1 MRILGG
7 RVFTEGAFTE
17 RDVFIE
23 NGRFAASAGGET
35 VDAAG
40 CYVIPGLVD
49 IHTHGA
55 MGFDFCAPC
64 REQFDAIT
72 EYYLKSGVTSVLA
85 TSMTMD
91 VSGIERVYEELNG
104 YENAGGARV
113 MGINMEGPFF
123 SEKKKGA
130 QPGEHLKRPDFE
142 AFRRLNAASGG
153 MIRLVCVAPELDG
166 ALEFIRDAGTV
177 CTVSLAHTAA
187 TYNEAMAGFNAG
199 ASHVTHLFNG
209 MNGFLHRE
217 PGVIGAAADF
227 GAYVELI
234 CDGIHVHPA
243 AIRAVFKL
251 FGPEK
256 ICMISDSLSCAGL
269 KDGQYTLAGQDVTVS
284 DGKATLADGT
294 IAGSSINLLIALQR
308 VVSFG
313 VSLEDAVLACTK
325 TPALSAGIG
334 DSVGAIAEGFLGDC
348 LVLDKNLALKHV
360 IKSLSHKMTIQ
371 SDHIE

>member
-7 RVFTEGAFTE
+7 KVFIEGMFRE

-23 NGRFAASAGGET
+23 NGRFAAAAGGEII
-35 VDAAG
+35 DATG

-55 MGFDFCAPC
+55 MGFDFCEPN
-64 REQFDAIT
+64 REQFDTIM

-85 TSMTMD
+85 TSMTTD
-91 VSGIERVYEELNG
+91 ISGIEKVFEALRG
-104 YENAGGARV
+104 YENACGARV

-123 SEKKKGA
+123 CEKKRGA
-130 QPGEHLKRPDFE
+130 QPLEHLKLPDYELFM
-142 AFRRLNAASGG
+142 RLNAASGG
-153 MIRLVCVAPELDG
+153 MIRLVCVAPELND
-166 ALEFIRDAGTV
+166 ALEFIRAASAV

-187 TYNEAMAGFNAG
+187 TYDEAMGGFKAG
-199 ASHVTHLFNG
+199 ARSVTHLFNG
-209 MNGFLHRE
+209 MNSFLHRE
-217 PGVIGAAADF
+217 PGLIGAAADS

-243 AIRAVFKL
+243 AIRTAFKI

-269 KDGQYTLAGQDVTVS
+269 KDGQYSLAGQNVTVS
-284 DGKATLADGT
+284 GGKATLADGT

-308 VVSFG
+308 AVSFG
-313 VSLEDAVLACTK
+313 VPLGDAVTACTK
-325 TPALSAGIG
+325 TPALSVGIG
-334 DSVGAIAEGFLGDC
+334 DMVGAIEEGLYGDC
-348 LVLDKNLALKHV
+348 LVLDKNLALMQV
-360 IKSLSHKMTIQ
+360 IKSPVTQ
-371 SDHIE
+371 